1 MDSTTILTA
10 VALIV
15 EQRAAPLLGRVDG
28 QSEGSRSQEGRK
40 KEKRSKKKKKGRK
53 KGGGG
58 RKKEEKKAE
67 KSFLS
72 DEFMKILVCNG

>member
-28 QSEGSRSQEGRK
+28 QSEGSRSQEGRQ
-40 KEKRSKKKKKGRK
+40 KKKKKEREEGEGNK
-53 KGGGG
+53 K
-58 RKKEEKKAE
+58 KKTPE
-67 KSFLS
+67 KSLLS
-72 DEFMKILVCNG
+72 DKFI